1 MRLCALLFSTLLSLS
16 VQAADFRAQ
25 QLAVARVKKAYD
37 QSRAKVQQL
46 FEAKGLAFPPRGIF
60 LRVFKLDR
68 QMELW
73 GRADDGRYVLV
84 KQYPICASSG
94 DLGPKR
100 REGDGQ
106 VPEGF
111 YTVSVFNPRSN
122 YHLSL
127 GIDYPNASDRARGQ
141 GKLGGA
147 IMIHGDCVTIG
158 CVPIT
163 DELIEEV
170 YIAAVEA
177 RAAGQSRIEAH
188 FLPGRLDAD
197 GWKRLQTQ
205 PAVTKAMLD
214 FWQEL
219 KPGFEAFEQSR
230 RVPVV
235 RVDKQGRYSVTSP

>member
-1 MRLCALLFSTLLSLS
+1 MRLCALLFSVLLSLS

-25 QLAVARVKKAYD
+25 QLAVLRVKKAYE

-73 GRADDGRYVLV
+73 GRGEDGRYVLV
-84 KQYPICASSG
+84 KQYPVCASSG

-100 REGDGQ
+100 QEGDGQ

-177 RAAGQSRIEAH
+177 RAAGQARIEAH

-197 GWKRLQTQ
+197 GWKRLQAQ

-219 KPGFEAFEQSR
+219 RPGFESFEQSR

-235 RVDKQGRYSVTSP
+235 RVDKQGRYSVTSQ